1 MTKRIPI
8 HQRNYITEAFDEGDV
23 RMRVSGR
30 LVDNKPQGLCLE
42 DGSDLVIHDMSID
55 LLIDPPSFTIVDVEN
70 HMSTRPYA
78 QCEEILDSYKAL
90 IGLSVTRGYGNRVK
104 KLFGG
109 PNGCS
114 HMGAL
119 LLAMGPVAIQASWSL
134 VNLHESLESRLNK
147 VDNDHDRE
155 RRLQLNMNT
164 CHVWKE
170 EGQHIQL
177 IKIGKRAPLPGWESD
192 RLMSLGIEE
201 PKL

>member
-1 MTKRIPI
+1 
-8 HQRNYITEAFDEGDV
+8 
-23 RMRVSGR
+23 MRVSGR
-30 LVDNKPQGLCLE
+30 LVDNKPQGLCLD
-42 DGSDLVIHDMSID
+42 DGTDLVIHDMSID

-70 HMSTRPYA
+70 HMSTRPYE
-78 QCEEILDSYKAL
+78 QCEQILDSYKAL

-104 KLFGG
+104 QLFGG

-147 VDNDHDRE
+147 SDDDQERE

-177 IKIGKRAPLPGWESD
+177 IKLGKRAPLPDWESE
-192 RLMSLGIEE
+192 RLIGLGVEVPE
-201 PKL
+201 L

>member
-1 MTKRIPI
+1 VTKRIPI
-8 HQRNYITEAFDEGDV
+8 HQRNYITEAFDEGDG

-30 LVDNKPQGLCLE
+30 LVDNKPQGLCLD
-42 DGSDLVIHDMSID
+42 DGTDLVIHDMGID

-78 QCEEILDSYKAL
+78 QCEQILDSYKAL

-177 IKIGKRAPLPGWESD
+177 IKLGKRAPLPDWESE
-192 RLMSLGIEE
+192 RLMELGVEV